1 MQTFMKQVQNSLAQN
16 EKLNEEAKQ
25 NLLLLVK
32 EMYRQMTLPRELLV
46 ERLKT
51 VSLEEGAKFINREAY
66 HYNIEENSICFQ
78 MDQIGDQKNGLC
90 QALLEM
96 AIIKESGKGLDDQSL
111 YAIKKGALE
120 IYANYLV
127 GNDSEFGISEDEQI
141 ITNLMNILTENQ
153 ILVATLK
160 DDGELLKKVLFEN
173 NLTIINDY
181 ANYNAVHRQN
191 GGLSQ
196 LNEIEKSLIYHF
208 FDLPKEEMEK
218 KQKIEKIGRYKWYF
232 WANIVSSPNVMKNPK
247 NYLGLTKI
255 NEYFKQ
261 RFREYDIINS
271 TVNTDVITIPTAP
284 QFVEMDDSEDYRKK
298 AV

>member
-51 VSLEEGAKFINREAY
+51 VSFEEGAKFINREAY

-78 MDQIGDQKNGLC
+78 IDQIGDQKNVLC

-111 YAIKKGALE
+111 YSIKKGALE

-160 DDGELLKKVLFEN
+160 DDGELLKNILFKHK
-173 NLTIINDY
+173 LAIINDY

-208 FDLPKEEMEK
+208 FALPKEEMEK
-218 KQKIEKIGRYKWYF
+218 KRKIEKIGRYEKDF
-232 WANIVSSPNVMKNPK
+232 RANIVSCPNVMKNPK
-247 NYLGLTKI
+247 KYFGLTKLDAYYEQQSI
-255 NEYFKQ
+255 EYN
-261 RFREYDIINS
+261 IINS
-271 TVNTDVITIPTAP
+271 TVNTDVITIPTAT
-284 QFVEMDDSEDYRKK
+284 QFVEMDDSEDYKRR
-298 AV
+298 AI